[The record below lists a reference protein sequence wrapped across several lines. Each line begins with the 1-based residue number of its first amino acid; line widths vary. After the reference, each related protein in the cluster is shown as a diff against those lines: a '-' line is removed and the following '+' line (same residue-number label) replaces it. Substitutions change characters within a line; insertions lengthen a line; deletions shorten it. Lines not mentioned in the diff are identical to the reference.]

1 MNNIKKSCD
10 DNVDD
15 VIAKSI
21 KKRIMNNKF
30 TLVNMGTEKFSLVCI
45 LKKETGD
52 SEEAREIRNSD
63 MQDWDT
69 EDGWKFLLWA

>member
-15 VIAKSI
+15 VIVKSI
-21 KKRIMNNKF
+21 KKRIIKNKF
-30 TLVNMGTEKFSLVCI
+30 MLVNMGTEKFSLVCI
-45 LKKETGD
+45 LKKEAGD
-52 SEEAREIRNSD
+52 REEAREIRNSD

-69 EDGWKFLLWA
+69 EDEWKFLLWA